1 MVACIGMQK
10 IHFSVFIN
18 ALKEKVWD
26 TMLTDA
32 TYRAW
37 TAAFHP
43 GSHFKGDWS
52 EGSKMLFI
60 GPDEESGGEMGM
72 VSRVAENRQYEFIS
86 IEHLGIYKDGVE
98 DTESPEAKQWSSAF
112 ENYTFIERDGGTE
125 VQIDQDMAEEYKEM
139 FEEMWPKALQ
149 TLKELVEG

>member
-1 MVACIGMQK
+1 MQK
-10 IHFSVFIN
+10 IHVSIFIN
-18 ALKEKVWD
+18 AAKEKVWD
-26 TMLTDA
+26 TMLTDG

-37 TAAFHP
+37 TTAFHP
-43 GSHFKGDWS
+43 GSYFKGDWS

-72 VSRVAENRQYEFIS
+72 VSRIAENRPYEYMS

-98 DTESPEAKQWSSAF
+98 DTTSEAAKQWSPAF
-112 ENYTFIERDGGTE
+112 ENYTFTEREGGTE
-125 VQIDQDMAEEYKEM
+125 VQIDQDMAQEYKEM

-149 TLKELVEG
+149 ILKELAEK